1 MSTLF
6 DLITNPFSLSLDP
19 IWEYIILA
27 IIGVIAFRI
36 AYSTVGE
43 LEIHGAIGSLFHWI
57 IRFIVFVILWAIT
70 EGTIR
75 VIRFL
80 INNPI
85 VAVIG
90 VIIIFATFVAVFISK
105 RKAGEE
111 DARNEE

>member
-1 MSTLF
+1 MSTFF
-6 DLITNPFSLSLDP
+6 DLLTNPFSLSLDP
-19 IWEYIILA
+19 VWEYIILA

-36 AYSTVGE
+36 AYSFVGE

-75 VIRFL
+75 LVRFL
-80 INNPI
+80 INHWFI
-85 VAVIG
+85 AVIRV
-90 VIIIFATFVAVFISK
+90 VIFIAIVIAVLISK
-105 RKAGEE
+105 KKAGEK